1 MADAAAVFSD
11 DVSLADA
18 AATALG
24 NEVGGTGKEAVEI
37 SFRAIR
43 GGIPGIKGALVIQGG
58 EYIGMWGGD
67 LPEITRAD
75 VRYEYITKA

>member
-24 NEVGGTGKEAVEI
+24 NEVGTGKEAVEI

-43 GGIPGIKGALVIQGG
+43 GIPGIKGALVIQG
-58 EYIGMWGGD
+58 EYIGMWGD